1 MQNLRENERVWVST
15 GAQSR
20 DLSTRNDGKT
30 PSEEA
35 ENKVATM
42 LRSQSWRRIN
52 SSSDERL
59 KGRRETAKRR
69 KGESGSESKKRN
81 NLSEPPLPSS
91 GRGEWWV
98 PRPQLPP
105 ALVAG
110 LTAALGRGVV
120 VVLEASAFMM
130 NLLQIVRDH
139 WVHILVPVG
148 FVVGCY
154 LDRKNDEKLI
164 AFRNKSL
171 LYKRELRP
179 SEEVTWK

>member
-1 MQNLRENERVWVST
+1 
-15 GAQSR
+15 
-20 DLSTRNDGKT
+20 
-30 PSEEA
+30 
-35 ENKVATM
+35 M
-42 LRSQSWRRIN
+42 LKSQSWRRIN

-69 KGESGSESKKRN
+69 RGESGSESKKRN

-105 ALVAG
+105 APVAG
-110 LTAALGRGVV
+110 LTAAVGRGLVV
-120 VVLEASAFMM
+120 VPEASAFMM

-171 LYKRELRP
+171 LYKRELTP